1 MDIKSGVEFQNYLLQ
16 AKLGDGASGE
26 VWKARD
32 LRRPRS
38 VAVKIMRDYLAQ
50 SQNPIHR
57 ERFKRE
63 IAAMK
68 LLGEHPNIPA
78 FYEGDGNVKLPFFV
92 MQFIGGE
99 GMDTILDTGAIRNIP
114 AVKRMDIISQIADA
128 LSYAHSAGYIH
139 RDIKPGNIKIIG
151 DDTAFLMDFSVAFE
165 EENMA
170 ETQLGIGTPL
180 YMPPEVFPSRAG
192 DIFSLA
198 LVTYEILYG
207 IHAIFRPTDRITTA
221 AEAKVLMD
229 ERLRNKT
236 WNHPTHSSMLQPLN
250 VDLEIVDNV
259 FERALAYNP
268 EERYQSSQEFSNELR
283 RAVGLAPVDATP
295 RSASIDGG
303 YYDEIAQETPIYLSN
318 NPPLASSYPTGPA
331 VSTSQPP
338 FGGYPLFAIIAVV
351 AIVAISVV
359 GVVALLLDENNA
371 EPSDKDLLLASPIV
385 TATFSTTSIETAVID
400 ETTET
405 PTLTPSPTNTMP
417 PITHTLTSA
426 PSHAVVAV
434 TATLLPPSAT
444 ASLTPRA
451 TETRT
456 PTTAR
461 TPLSTP
467 EILST
472 SIPINLEQNLVGLFD
487 IANNTDTYQCLQ
499 FNALYRHLVEF
510 KDAPE
515 YAAYSEQ
522 LVGRESPLTFIYNAF
537 CSLQIQEPVPLV
549 GSALETRNDDLI
561 TLLQTIFTQLRQ
573 SN

>member
-1 MDIKSGVEFQNYLLQ
+1 MPGLDIKSGVEFQNYLLQ

-32 LRRPRS
+32 LRKPRS

-295 RSASIDGG
+295 RSPSIDGG

-371 EPSDKDLLLASPIV
+371 EPADEGLLLVSPTV
-385 TATFSTTSIETAVID
+385 SETSTS
-400 ETTET
+400 T
-405 PTLTPSPTNTMP
+405 PTPSPTNTTP
-417 PITHTLTSA
+417 PTTPAVTSA
-426 PSHAVVAV
+426 ATQAAGLI
-434 TATLLPPSAT
+434 TATFSPPSAT
-444 ASLTPRA
+444 AILTPTA

-456 PTTAR
+456 PTTTR

-487 IANNTDTYQCLQ
+487 IANNTDAYQCLQ

-510 KDAPE
+510 KDVPE

>member
-32 LRRPRS
+32 LRKPRS

-114 AVKRMDIISQIADA
+114 AVKRIDIISQIADA

-371 EPSDKDLLLASPIV
+371 EPADEGLLLVSPTV
-385 TATFSTTSIETAVID
+385 SETSTS
-400 ETTET
+400 T
-405 PTLTPSPTNTMP
+405 PTPSPTNTTP
-417 PITHTLTSA
+417 PTTPAVTSA
-426 PSHAVVAV
+426 ATQAAGLI
-434 TATLLPPSAT
+434 TATFSPPSAT
-444 ASLTPRA
+444 AILTPTV

-456 PTTAR
+456 PTTTK

-467 EILST
+467 EILFT
-472 SIPINLEQNLVGLFD
+472 PIPINLEQNLVGLFD
-487 IANNTDTYQCLQ
+487 IANNTDAYQCLQ

-510 KDAPE
+510 KDVPE

>member
-32 LRRPRS
+32 LRKPRS

-114 AVKRMDIISQIADA
+114 AVKRIDIISQIADA

-371 EPSDKDLLLASPIV
+371 EPADEGLLLVSPTV
-385 TATFSTTSIETAVID
+385 SETSTS
-400 ETTET
+400 T
-405 PTLTPSPTNTMP
+405 PTPSPTNTTP
-417 PITHTLTSA
+417 PTTPALTSA
-426 PSHAVVAV
+426 ATQAAGLI
-434 TATLLPPSAT
+434 TATFSPPSAT
-444 ASLTPRA
+444 AILTP
-451 TETRT
+451 TVTKTRT
-456 PTTAR
+456 PTTTR

-487 IANNTDTYQCLQ
+487 IANNTDAYQCLQ

-510 KDAPE
+510 KDVPE

-537 CSLQIQEPVPLV
+537 CSLQVQEPVPLV

>member
-32 LRRPRS
+32 LRKPRS

-371 EPSDKDLLLASPIV
+371 EPADEGLLLVSPTV
-385 TATFSTTSIETAVID
+385 SETSTS
-400 ETTET
+400 T
-405 PTLTPSPTNTMP
+405 PTPSPTNTTP
-417 PITHTLTSA
+417 PTTPAVTSA
-426 PSHAVVAV
+426 ATQAAGLI
-434 TATLLPPSAT
+434 TATFSPPSAT
-444 ASLTPRA
+444 AILTPTV

-456 PTTAR
+456 PTTTR

-487 IANNTDTYQCLQ
+487 IANNTDAYQCLQ

-510 KDAPE
+510 KDVPE

>member
-32 LRRPRS
+32 LRKPRS

-114 AVKRMDIISQIADA
+114 AVKRIDIISQIADA

-371 EPSDKDLLLASPIV
+371 EPADEGLLLVSPTV
-385 TATFSTTSIETAVID
+385 SETSTS
-400 ETTET
+400 T
-405 PTLTPSPTNTMP
+405 PTPSPTNTTP
-417 PITHTLTSA
+417 PTTPALTSA
-426 PSHAVVAV
+426 TTQAAGLI
-434 TATLLPPSAT
+434 TATFSPPSAT
-444 ASLTPRA
+444 AILTPTV

-456 PTTAR
+456 PTTTK

-467 EILST
+467 EILFT
-472 SIPINLEQNLVGLFD
+472 PIPINLEQNLVGLFD
-487 IANNTDTYQCLQ
+487 IANNTDAYQCLQ

-510 KDAPE
+510 KDVPE

>member
-32 LRRPRS
+32 LRKPRS

-371 EPSDKDLLLASPIV
+371 EPADEGLLLVSPTV
-385 TATFSTTSIETAVID
+385 SETSTS
-400 ETTET
+400 T
-405 PTLTPSPTNTMP
+405 PTPSPTNTTP
-417 PITHTLTSA
+417 PTTPAVTSA
-426 PSHAVVAV
+426 ATQAAGLI
-434 TATLLPPSAT
+434 TATFSPPSAT
-444 ASLTPRA
+444 AILTPTA

-456 PTTAR
+456 PTTTR

-487 IANNTDTYQCLQ
+487 IANNTDAYQCLQ

-510 KDAPE
+510 KDVPE

>member
-1 MDIKSGVEFQNYLLQ
+1 MDIKSGVGFQNYLLQ

-32 LRRPRS
+32 LRKPRS

-371 EPSDKDLLLASPIV
+371 EPADEGLLLVSPTV
-385 TATFSTTSIETAVID
+385 SETSTS
-400 ETTET
+400 T
-405 PTLTPSPTNTMP
+405 PTPSPTNTTP
-417 PITHTLTSA
+417 PTTPAVTSA
-426 PSHAVVAV
+426 ATQAAGLI
-434 TATLLPPSAT
+434 TATFSPPSAT
-444 ASLTPRA
+444 AILTPTA

-456 PTTAR
+456 PTTTR

-487 IANNTDTYQCLQ
+487 IANNTDAYQCLQ

-510 KDAPE
+510 KDVPE

>member
-1 MDIKSGVEFQNYLLQ
+1 VMRYKSDSLIGRTIDNYTINRLIAKGGMGRVYEAVEKGSNRKIAMKVLALEEDRASEIMERFQR
-16 AKLGDGASGE
+16 E
-26 VWKARD
+26 
-32 LRRPRS
+32 
-38 VAVKIMRDYLAQ
+38 AQ
-50 SQNPIHR
+50 S
-57 ERFKRE
+57 
-63 IAAMK
+63 
-68 LLGEHPNIPA
+68 LGRLESHPNIVTI
-78 FYEGDGNVKLPFFV
+78 YRYGEVEGIHYIAMQLIDGISLAEYYNELKNKGHFIPPDELLHIVKQV
-92 MQFIGGE
+92 VNA
-99 GMDTILDTGAIRNIP
+99 LD
-114 AVKRMDIISQIADA
+114 
-128 LSYAHSAGYIH
+128 YAHERGVIH

-295 RSASIDGG
+295 RSPSIDGG

-371 EPSDKDLLLASPIV
+371 EPADEGLLLVSPTV
-385 TATFSTTSIETAVID
+385 SETSTS
-400 ETTET
+400 T
-405 PTLTPSPTNTMP
+405 PTPSPTNTTP
-417 PITHTLTSA
+417 PTTPAVTSA
-426 PSHAVVAV
+426 ATQAAGLI
-434 TATLLPPSAT
+434 TATFSPPSAT
-444 ASLTPRA
+444 AILTPTA

-456 PTTAR
+456 PTTTR

-487 IANNTDTYQCLQ
+487 IANNTDAYQCLQ

-510 KDAPE
+510 KDVPE